1 MKRTHVAAV
10 VLLSFSAA
18 ELAAQDA
25 YRVLAT
31 SRTST
36 MQKEMSDAAAA
47 GYQFVGA
54 MGGDTAFGGN
64 EVVTTL
70 MARTA
75 DGRPRYEYRLLA
87 TSKTSTM
94 QTELQH
100 AADAGFEFVA
110 QTVFQ
115 SSFGGREVAVLL
127 ERDTD
132 IPAVK
137 RYEYRLLAT
146 SRTSTLQK
154 ELEQRAQA
162 GFQALAMTVG
172 QTAIGGQELV
182 VITRRL
188 LR

>member
-64 EVVTTL
+64 EVVTL